1 MFVNFYIVCEE
12 FYIGE
17 NVIATKDIHYLILF
31 FKKNFYQDHTFDLQ
45 EVRQWRSLHVYL
57 DA

>member
-17 NVIATKDIHYLILF
+17 NGIATKDIHYLILF
-31 FKKNFYQDHTFDLQ
+31 FKKFFLSRPDF
-45 EVRQWRSLHVYL
+45 
-57 DA
+57 